1 MKEEL
6 VNSIIKEEEFRK
18 SLADVTGRAFLFFG
32 EEDYLKAATVKRVRE
47 LLCPDPGMAF
57 FNDVTIDA
65 TDYTP
70 DRLLDAMSAPPMM
83 TEGKLIVLRGFDFN
97 TMRAGEI
104 DAMLEVLAQIEEY
117 DYNCI
122 IIYAAADLFPE
133 GNLPKKPSQVL
144 QKFATLVTPVH
155 FETPTDAPLARW
167 VGKHFAHCGVTASG
181 AVCSTLINYT
191 GKTMFTLAGEIEK
204 LAAYVKE
211 NGRTEV
217 TANDVKNVAV
227 PALEVGAFALSNAL
241 LSGNGKEALDVLA
254 VMKFE
259 RVEPQKVLGEIS
271 TTFSQMQSAR
281 VLFAAGMN
289 IKEVSAA
296 LKIHQYKVGLIS
308 KALSRTAPARL
319 ARAITLA
326 AEADLLLKNGSAD
339 YAPLEKLI
347 CAL

>member
-1 MKEEL
+1 M
-6 VNSIIKEEEFRK
+6 
-18 SLADVTGRAFLFFG
+18 
-32 EEDYLKAATVKRVRE
+32 
-47 LLCPDPGMAF
+47 
-57 FNDVTIDA
+57 
-65 TDYTP
+65 
-70 DRLLDAMSAPPMM
+70 
-83 TEGKLIVLRGFDFN
+83 
-97 TMRAGEI
+97 
-104 DAMLEVLAQIEEY
+104 
-117 DYNCI
+117 
-122 IIYAAADLFPE
+122 
-133 GNLPKKPSQVL
+133 
-144 QKFATLVTPVH
+144 
-155 FETPTDAPLARW
+155 
-167 VGKHFAHCGVTASG
+167 
-181 AVCSTLINYT
+181 
-191 GKTMFTLAGEIEK
+191 
-204 LAAYVKE
+204 
-211 NGRTEV
+211 
-217 TANDVKNVAV
+217 